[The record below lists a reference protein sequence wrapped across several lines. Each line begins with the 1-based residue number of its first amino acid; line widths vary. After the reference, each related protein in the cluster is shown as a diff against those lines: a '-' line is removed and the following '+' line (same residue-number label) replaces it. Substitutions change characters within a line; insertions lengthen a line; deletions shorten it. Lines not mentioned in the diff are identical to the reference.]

1 MKVSLTEQ
9 VSRCSTEGHHW
20 SHHPCSD
27 PHSSFQPCT
36 IYIPLWHM
44 LRWHHCSSLNPIV
57 HCLSSAVFPMGPW
70 PVRGKG
76 HCKYCAKILP
86 APSPPIELL
95 KMEQT
100 SGGWALPSCSGHF
113 SCKTSNGCES
123 FYVKDR
129 YSEIIRWVLTLQ
141 EPERLQNFLE
151 SQIHD
156 CLDIYTFRKCFAVA
170 FSVFLTTP
178 HLCNRFLDLKSL
190 KKLYS
195 KELVCLETT
204 DPRVINP

>member
-86 APSPPIELL
+86 APPPPPPLSSWRWNRRAVGEHFLPVRGISVV
-95 KMEQT
+95 KHQT
-100 SGGWALPSCSGHF
+100 GVNPSMSKIATVRSF
-113 SCKTSNGCES
+113 AGCWHYRNLRGCRI
-123 FYVKDR
+123 F
-129 YSEIIRWVLTLQ
+129 
-141 EPERLQNFLE
+141 
-151 SQIHD
+151 
-156 CLDIYTFRKCFAVA
+156 
-170 FSVFLTTP
+170 
-178 HLCNRFLDLKSL
+178 
-190 KKLYS
+190 
-195 KELVCLETT
+195 
-204 DPRVINP
+204 